1 MATSNKERRKIMA
14 DKDTIDRSFDLVNL
28 RDLIG
33 PIERDHP
40 LWRMH
45 WTYSGRY
52 RFGKTLIPKKKEPIS
67 PRGSTMSPQ
76 APVNEKLYL
85 PENALGATE
94 SLSFNNRLAIQ
105 LRIDIDSRDPLNVVS
120 GTAVELFLFPS
131 FRRPAEFIGKVVKN
145 KKIADGRILIVE
157 EFTFNW
163 PGTREVIDRMVIK
176 LTPSLPSLSTPI
188 AEVTLIT
195 TGRRLK
201 GPFTL
206 KRTSQ
211 YFRDV
216 EVEVDMEDGA
226 INPEPYNTHTHP
238 DRPAGMPSYN
248 LTFDSAY
255 RRAGINITRTAG
267 GTNTIDS
274 THAGPDERWTEL
286 ELHEAM
292 ENHWSTFANRSQ
304 WKMWV
309 FLAEQAVSRT
319 LAGIMFDSYID
330 EPGGVDRQGT
340 AVFTQCPALHAE
352 YAADNPPG
360 PEAVQRELFALMVH
374 ESGHAFNL
382 YHPWQ
387 KSLDTPWSPP
397 TWMPLTNRNFAMTW
411 MNYSFRA
418 SRLFTGVDSLS
429 AEWFYENFG
438 FRFDDMDNLF
448 LRHAPDRFV
457 IMGGSDWGLNHGMV
471 LGSMLDQ
478 RLELIL
484 RSRKVSFEL
493 GEPVTI
499 ELRLKNISKET
510 IILNNDFDLQSGRLE
525 LAITSPNGERKPF
538 LPFISNDIVP
548 EPVTLAPGKAIYL
561 SVNLAIGIGGCPFK
575 EPGTYRIDAGYNS
588 AVESAAAGSMQMQIN
603 PPANAAGWPVVRELF
618 NARIGRLLYIGG
630 SRIMKDALD
639 RIKWVSDKIGKKHP
653 AQFQLARAMSSAY
666 MRPIK
671 SVDIQN
677 KRLELLD
684 PDPEKVAVTMKP
696 VIDRPDAAADSL
708 GHIAYTQ
715 LVYDYADC
723 TMQLPKKGQ
732 AAKALREMLELYQKR
747 KVIKKVIDSTKDK
760 LEKIE

>member
-1 MATSNKERRKIMA
+1 MAGKE
-14 DKDTIDRSFDLVNL
+14 TIDRSIDLESL
-28 RDLIG
+28 KDLIG
-33 PIERDHP
+33 PIEKEHP
-40 LWRMH
+40 LWRLH

-52 RFGKTLIPKKKEPIS
+52 RSGNTLTPIKREPVF

-76 APVNEKLYL
+76 APVDEGLYL
-85 PENALGATE
+85 PDNLLGATE
-94 SLSFNNRLAIQ
+94 SLSFKKRLIIQ
-105 LRIDIDSRDPLNVVS
+105 LRIDIDCRDPLDVVS
-120 GTAVELFLFPS
+120 GTVAELFLFPH

-145 KKIADGRILIVE
+145 KKITDGRKLTVE
-157 EFTFNW
+157 EFTFTW
-163 PGTREVIDRMVIK
+163 PGTLEVIDRMVIN
-176 LTPSLPSLSTPI
+176 LSPSLPSMATPS
-188 AEVTLIT
+188 AEVTFIT

-201 GPFTL
+201 GPFIL
-206 KRTSQ
+206 EHASK

-238 DRPAGMPSYN
+238 VRPAGMPSYN

-255 RRAGINITRTAG
+255 RRAGINITRRAG
-267 GTNTIDS
+267 EAGTIDTS
-274 THAGPDERWTEL
+274 DAGPEGRWTEL

-292 ENHWSTFANRSQ
+292 ENHWSAFANRPQ
-304 WKMWV
+304 WKLWV
-309 FLAEQAVSRT
+309 FLAEQAMSRT
-319 LAGIMFDSYID
+319 LAGIMFDAYID

-340 AVFTQCPALHAE
+340 AVFTQCQALHAE

-360 PEAVQRELFALMVH
+360 PEAVDRELFALMVH

-397 TWMPLTNRNFAMTW
+397 AWMPLTNRDFALTW

-418 SRLFTGVDSLS
+418 SRSFTGVDSLS
-429 AEWFYENFG
+429 AEWFYDNFD

-484 RSRKVSFEL
+484 RSRKVAFEL

-499 ELRLKNISKET
+499 ELRLKNNSKEAIT
-510 IILNNDFDLQSGRLE
+510 LNNDFDLQSGRLE
-525 LAITSPNGERKPF
+525 LAITNPKGERKPF

-548 EPVTLAPGKAIYL
+548 EPVTLDSGKAIYI

-575 EPGTYRIDAGYNS
+575 EPGIYRIDAGYQS
-588 AVESAAAGSMQMQIN
+588 AIGSAAAGSMQMQIN
-603 PPANAAGWPVVRELF
+603 PPASAEDWPVVRELF
-618 NARIGRLLYIGG
+618 NARVGRVLYIGG
-630 SRIMKDALD
+630 SRIMEDALD
-639 RIKWVSDKIGKKHP
+639 RIQWVSNKIGKKHP
-653 AQFQLARAMSSAY
+653 AQFHMARAMSSAY
-666 MRPIK
+666 MRSTK

-677 KRLELLD
+677 RKIKLLEFE
-684 PDPEKVAVTMKP
+684 PDKVAATMDP

-715 LVYDYADC
+715 LINDYADC
-723 TMQLPKKGQ
+723 TVELPERGK

-747 KVIKKVIDSTKDK
+747 KVIKTVIDSTKDK